1 MNKKRLSLN
10 LIGQLVSF
18 ACSLGI
24 GFFLTPYIVSN
35 LGQETY
41 GFVGLAN
48 NFTSY
53 ISLFTIAI
61 DGMLSRYVTIEYS
74 KKEHEEAS
82 RYLSTAFIAKAAI
95 SLILLIPMLL
105 LVSKLEYVVNV
116 SSGIVQ
122 DVRILWLLIFL
133 AFLGNLSFGSF
144 NTSLF
149 AANRLDIQAVIS
161 VLCNLLRASVLIITF
176 AFFPAH
182 VWYVGFATLLSSIVS
197 LTVTYLIKKHIMPEV
212 KVSPKYFNFKYIKR
226 LVVVGI
232 WNSLNKL
239 QQILTDG
246 LDLLITN
253 LFINGAEM
261 GLLSVAKTIPV
272 HISSLIST
280 VASSFDPS
288 MTISYAKND
297 KSEFLSTTKFAM
309 KFSGFLC
316 SIPILGFIAFGTK
329 FYSLWMPSLNAD
341 EISKVQILSVLTML
355 PQIFS
360 VYVYPLYT
368 VNTITTKLKVPVLL
382 SLCIGVANVVI
393 VYVLLRTTG
402 LGVYAVAGVSTIMW
416 TLRVFLFV
424 PTYAAWSL
432 KMKLSTFYKPLLKG
446 VLNVV
451 ITGFVLCLISYFTN
465 ANSWI
470 ELALI
475 CLPAGLVGYILCFF
489 IMFERSEREKVIT
502 MVKNKLPGKR

>member
-1 MNKKRLSLN
+1 MNKKRISLN

-24 GFFLTPYIVSN
+24 GFFLTPYMVAN

-82 RYLSTAFIAKAAI
+82 RYLSTAFISKLAI
-95 SLILLIPMLL
+95 SVFLLIPMFF
-105 LVSKLEYVVNV
+105 LVSKLEYVVNI
-116 SSGIVQ
+116 SSSIVQ

-149 AANRLDIQAVIS
+149 ATNRLDIQAVLS
-161 VLCNLLRASVLIITF
+161 VLSNLLRASVLIITF
-176 AFFPAH
+176 SLFPAH
-182 VWYVGFATLLSSIVS
+182 VWYVGFATLLSSIFS
-197 LTVTYLIKKHIMPEV
+197 LAITYIIKRRIMPDV
-212 KVSPKYFNFKYIKR
+212 KVSLKYFNLKYIKR

-253 LFINGAEM
+253 LFISGAEM
-261 GLLSVAKTIPV
+261 GLLSVAKTIPT
-272 HISSLIST
+272 HISSLNST

-288 MTISYAKND
+288 MTISYTKDD
-297 KSEFLSTTKFAM
+297 KSEFLYTTKFAM

-316 SIPILGFIAFGTK
+316 SVPILGFIAFGTK
-329 FYSLWMPSLNAD
+329 FYSLWMPSLSFD
-341 EISKVQILSVLTML
+341 EICKVQILSVLTMM

-360 VYVYPLYT
+360 VYVFPLYT

-382 SLCIGVANVVI
+382 SICVGVANVVI
-393 VYVLLRTTG
+393 VYILLRTTE

-416 TLRVFLFV
+416 TIRVFLFV
-424 PTYAAWSL
+424 PTYASWSL
-432 KMKLSTFYKPLLKG
+432 KMKLSTFYKPLMKG
-446 VLNVV
+446 VLNVI
-451 ITGFVLCLISYFTN
+451 ITGAVLCLISYFTIV
-465 ANSWI
+465 NSWTK
-470 ELALI
+470 LVLV
-475 CLPAGLVGYILCFF
+475 CLLAGLSGYILCFF
-489 IMFERSEREKVIT
+489 IMFERSEREKVIA
-502 MVKNKLPGKR
+502 MAKSRFRGKR